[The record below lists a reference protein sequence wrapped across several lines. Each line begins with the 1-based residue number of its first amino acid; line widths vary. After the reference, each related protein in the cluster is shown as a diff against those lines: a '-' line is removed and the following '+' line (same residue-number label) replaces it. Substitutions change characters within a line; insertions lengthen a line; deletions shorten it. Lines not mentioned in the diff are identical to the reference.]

1 MNMKSIFKI
10 NKIITTCFVTIF
22 ITLTGCQDEDLFETK
37 YRFEEGIPTQIS
49 LGFVSQE
56 SKLETRAARPEEYEN
71 RIENIYLFVF
81 NQAGQRQPLLESIET
96 GNPRS
101 SNLFKYNGGLNPTD
115 GNLSNGQ
122 GNLEFVCGSLN
133 KATIIAIA
141 NVTEGNT
148 ATAYNLTT
156 GELDKIQNLPDLKA
170 YVMKMQSPSI
180 GRGALFMMTGYAKDG
195 RGNTEI
201 DIKGNE
207 SGTAELGCSL
217 QLERTD
223 AKIEVYVTSSPSEPA
238 WTNFNFKP
246 TGWRVVRVPEQS
258 LILPNEDNPQK
269 DAEGNYFDTDFI
281 EFETSENHKHSFV
294 FYMPENLKQP
304 QNQIIVPDNPSNEE
318 LASCYSLREKWE
330 TEDFQ
335 DPTKPGQSVRNIT
348 FKNADANATY
358 LEIIGE
364 LTYNDEEKRPV
375 VASTKYYV
383 HLGYKDNNPNDY
395 FTLRNYHYKYNIT
408 VQGINNILV
417 EVDGGDE
424 RPGHEGDVT
433 YSQHAIYELDC
444 HYDRCLLEILPKDI
458 NTTEG
463 TEMTWSVS
471 TPFCNGVYDP
481 SNPSTQGIEDYQW
494 IKFAINKLHARWDA
508 PSKTY
513 GHNEYVKYP
522 GDQEYIQDFS
532 PTEQTQQD
540 DLPKLLDI
548 KQLVDYL
555 KISKKRGDINQLI
568 PDNSTDRHICITA
581 FIDENVYVKDPR
593 IPNAAKDPTLWKK
606 TVDQPDR
613 EMHIISQ
620 GKSYS
625 ADGNSSVTRSLYTFR
640 QKSIR
645 TIYNKDAV
653 NTAWGLE
660 ATMETE
666 RLSVGNI
673 PSTANDPDNGR
684 ANTLEWLGNRNLKWT
699 DVLNTSSRYE
709 LNSNYNNALYA
720 CVLRNRD
727 LNGNNIIDPEE
738 IRWYLASINQ
748 LTDMYIGE
756 YALDIDSRLYPWEPK
771 NGNFP
776 PSNKVNWHYTS
787 STYHVENGQ
796 GVPFVLWA
804 EEGASKG
811 NYNSSSS
818 DSNNGPLYAYRCI
831 RNLGIDITDIAEKPA
846 DFITN
851 ISEGDTYYEFDLS
864 GLNPKALRSYSVSGA
879 GIYPIH
885 DEKSGDNLPWKKFRV
900 SKYLYV
906 APERYR
912 ENKNEWLYFQTTN
925 PCSGD
930 NYRVP
935 NMRELMIFT
944 SRRGSELKTYWE
956 NEYKGLWSWLPSEY
970 HICSY
975 TKFSMNGFSPYGN
988 DRNGYSYNP
997 KDGSMGPAN
1006 NSGYTCG
1013 VSDVIN

>member
-1 MNMKSIFKI
+1 MKAIKFLNYIAVLLILSLSSCK
-10 NKIITTCFVTIF
+10 
-22 ITLTGCQDEDLFETK
+22 DETFDFNEV
-37 YRFEEGIPTQIS
+37 EEGLPAEVTLKIKTE
-49 LGFVSQE
+49 GNTVVS
-56 SKLETRAARPEEYEN
+56 RAALDEKIEN
-71 RIENIYLFVF
+71 MVDNIYLFIF
-81 NQAGQRQPLLESIET
+81 DSSGNIHDRKFYPASDLHYGTTTSEGTITLNTASLNGARIIGMANITTESSASIYDITEEELDAITSFSQLEEKMVKMHSNSIERAGVFLMSGYVKY
-96 GNPRS
+96 GNSTVINIPGDS
-101 SNLFKYNGGLNPTD
+101 SNYNLI
-115 GNLSNGQ
+115 LSRLDAKVMFDITVDPKSGFSDFSFQPKTWVVKKIPSQSMLMEKETGDYNESDA
-122 GNLEFVCGSLN
+122 NYFSSSVLPFEKINRDVTGSL
-133 KATIIAIA
+133 
-141 NVTEGNT
+141 
-148 ATAYNLTT
+148 YT
-156 GELDKIQNLPDLKA
+156 G
-170 YVMKMQSPSI
+170 
-180 GRGALFMMTGYAKDG
+180 G
-195 RGNTEI
+195 
-201 DIKGNE
+201 
-207 SGTAELGCSL
+207 
-217 QLERTD
+217 
-223 AKIEVYVTSSPSEPA
+223 
-238 WTNFNFKP
+238 
-246 TGWRVVRVPEQS
+246 
-258 LILPNEDNPQK
+258 
-269 DAEGNYFDTDFI
+269 
-281 EFETSENHKHSFV
+281 SFV
-294 FYMPENLKQP
+294 FYMPENRKQCLKE
-304 QNQIIVPDNPSNEE
+304 ITDYSMREE
-318 LASCYSLREKWE
+318 WSEK
-330 TEDFQ
+330 TDDDRVF
-335 DPTKPGQSVRNIT
+335 V
-348 FKNADANATY
+348 NADPNSTY
-358 LEIIGE
+358 VEITG
-364 LTYNDEEKRPV
+364 LLSYKFFDTEESKEKEVSADVRFI
-375 VASTKYYV
+375 V
-383 HLGYKDNNPNDY
+383 HLGYGTGDVNDY
-395 FTLRNYHYKYNIT
+395 NTNRNTLYTYNIK
-408 VQGINNILV
+408 VRGIDEIVV
-417 EVDGGDE
+417 EVDSNEGDPDN
-424 RPGHEGDVT
+424 RPGYEGDV
-433 YSQHAIYELDC
+433 IYNESGSYVFDS
-444 HYDRCLLEILPKDI
+444 HYDRRLIFMNPANITDASEIR
-458 NTTEG
+458 
-463 TEMTWSVS
+463 WSVS
-471 TPFCNGVYDP
+471 TYFSRGVHTVID
-481 SNPSTQGIEDYQW
+481 GKEEIEESMRDYRW
-494 IKFAINKLHARWDA
+494 IKFAINKLHAHWDD

-532 PTEQTQQD
+532 PTEQTQEM
-540 DLPKLLDI
+540 DLPKLLDV
-548 KQLVDYL
+548 KQLVAYL
-555 KISKKRGDINQLI
+555 KISKERGDINDLI
-568 PDNSTDRHICITA
+568 PENSTDGHICITA
-581 FIDENVYVKDPR
+581 FIDENVYVEDPR
-593 IPNAAKDPTLWKK
+593 IPNAAKDLTLWKK

-666 RLSVGNI
+666 RLRVGSI

-684 ANTLEWLGNRNLKWT
+684 ANTLKWLGNGDLRWT

-756 YALDIDSRLYPWEPK
+756 YALDINSRLYPWEPK

-906 APERYR
+906 APEWNRN
-912 ENKNEWLYFQTTN
+912 NKHEWLYFQTTN

-944 SRRGSELKTYWE
+944 SRKGSELKTYWE
-956 NEYKGLWSWLPSEY
+956 DEYNGLWSWLPSEY

-975 TKFSMNGFSPYGN
+975 TKFSMNGFPPYGN